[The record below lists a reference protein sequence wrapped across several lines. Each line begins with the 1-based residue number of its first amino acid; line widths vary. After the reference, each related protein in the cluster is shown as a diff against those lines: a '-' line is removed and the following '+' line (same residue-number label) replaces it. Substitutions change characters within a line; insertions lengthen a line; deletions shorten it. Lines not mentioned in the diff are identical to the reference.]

1 MTPTDNGNLVKA
13 GQNHLP
19 STLASNKSTLASV
32 GRHSTK
38 AGEEKTVAI
47 NLIFLQSG
55 TANKLLEMMKE
66 AKLLEEKEE
75 VEVKSQHTEKGRARI
90 SPKAAM
96 SISTSQEEDSDYS
109 EVDSTIA
116 EKTII
121 IITNSMMLE
130 SRLS

>member
-1 MTPTDNGNLVKA
+1 M
-13 GQNHLP
+13 
-19 STLASNKSTLASV
+19 
-32 GRHSTK
+32 
-38 AGEEKTVAI
+38 AI

-75 VEVKSQHTEKGRARI
+75 VEVKTQEKVRTRI

-96 SISTSQEEDSDYS
+96 SITTSQEEDSDYS

-116 EKTII
+116 EEKNTIV
-121 IITNSMMLE
+121 
-130 SRLS
+130 LSTSSLLIP

>member
-1 MTPTDNGNLVKA
+1 MKGLTPTDNGNLVKA

-19 STLASNKSTLASV
+19 STFPSKKSTLASV

-75 VEVKSQHTEKGRARI
+75 MEVKSQEKGRARI

-116 EKTII
+116 
-121 IITNSMMLE
+121 
-130 SRLS
+130 

>member
-19 STLASNKSTLASV
+19 STFPSKKSTLASV

-75 VEVKSQHTEKGRARI
+75 MEVKSQEKGRARI

-96 SISTSQEEDSDYS
+96 SINTSQEEDSDYS

-116 EKTII
+116 EENTIV
-121 IITNSMMLE
+121 
-130 SRLS
+130 LSSSLLIP

>member
-19 STLASNKSTLASV
+19 STFPSKKSTLASV

-55 TANKLLEMMKE
+55 TANKLLEIMKE

-75 VEVKSQHTEKGRARI
+75 VEVKTQEKVRTRI

-96 SISTSQEEDSDYS
+96 SITTSQEEDSDYS
-109 EVDSTIA
+109 EVDVLCTS
-116 EKTII
+116 I
-121 IITNSMMLE
+121 IITNSMNPG
-130 SRLS
+130 

>member
-19 STLASNKSTLASV
+19 STLASKKSTLASV

-75 VEVKSQHTEKGRARI
+75 MEVKSEHTEKGRARI
-90 SPKAAM
+90 SPKAAK

-109 EVDSTIA
+109 EVDSQPLMKKNTIV
-116 EKTII
+116 
-121 IITNSMMLE
+121 
-130 SRLS
+130 LSTSSLLIP

>member
-19 STLASNKSTLASV
+19 STFPSKKSTLASV

-75 VEVKSQHTEKGRARI
+75 VEVKTQEKVRTRI

-96 SISTSQEEDSDYS
+96 SITTSQEEDSDYS

-116 EKTII
+116 EEKNTIV
-121 IITNSMMLE
+121 
-130 SRLS
+130 LSSSSSSLLIP

>member
-19 STLASNKSTLASV
+19 STFPSKKSTLASV

-75 VEVKSQHTEKGRARI
+75 VEVKSQEKGRARI

>member
-55 TANKLLEMMKE
+55 TANKLLEIMKE

-75 VEVKSQHTEKGRARI
+75 TEVKTEKGRARI

-96 SISTSQEEDSDYS
+96 SISTSQEEESDYS

-116 EKTII
+116 EK
-121 IITNSMMLE
+121 NYHHH
-130 SRLS
+130 

>member
-19 STLASNKSTLASV
+19 STLASKKSTLASV

-75 VEVKSQHTEKGRARI
+75 VEVKTQEKGRAGI

-109 EVDSTIA
+109 EVDST
-116 EKTII
+116 KNII
-121 IITNSMMLE
+121 IP
-130 SRLS
+130 